1 MSGRFI
7 NGQFHE
13 SNPNTQN
20 DEHTPRVIVM
30 RHAHGVTLNPVSD
43 TLLDAEGNDL
53 IFDNEVAAR
62 AFLSEAGF
70 SNEDMEFLYFVEL
83 DNTISGKG
91 LPVIEGTT
99 EDTGFKGSDYC
110 DEYCSHCEQITYVYR
125 NEYYSDGKRTYL
137 FTMDLTEEATPFD
150 VRDLRTYRSGMK
162 INDALKRSIETGELT
177 TPE

>member
-110 DEYCSHCEQITYVYR
+110 DEYCSHCEQITYNIPVDHVSLCAHCGA
-125 NEYYSDGKRTYL
+125 EL
-137 FTMDLTEEATPFD
+137 FPCAACEQENGCQWNSEQSACQRFTHAQ
-150 VRDLRTYRSGMK
+150 RG
-162 INDALKRSIETGELT
+162 AL
-177 TPE
+177 